1 MTNEPFDPNA
11 TQPVPP
17 PAVPPASGVTAPVA
31 PGPAFQQPAGAPM
44 PGTPGPAFQ
53 PVAPEPEPVP
63 IQATVRASGGGSR
76 LLNVALGV
84 AVLVAVAGISFAAG
98 RATAPAT
105 VASIVPGDGTG
116 NANGLPNGGFRGNGG
131 YFPGDRNGGFV
142 PGNGNGGT
150 GRFGFGG
157 GLSISG
163 TVDSVTADSVTIK
176 TASGQ
181 TITIGIDGSTTYHQQ
196 AAASASDVQ
205 AGKTVMVQLSGGPRP
220 DGNNGNGAGNG
231 TGGSLTLGAAGD
243 ITVVP

>member
-17 PAVPPASGVTAPVA
+17 PAVPPAPGSVA
-31 PGPAFQQPAGAPM
+31 PDLSRPAFQEPAGAPIA
-44 PGTPGPAFQ
+44 GTSGPAFQ
-53 PVAPEPEPVP
+53 PVAPEPVPVQP
-63 IQATVRASGGGSR
+63 TVRASGGGSR
-76 LLNVALGV
+76 LLNIALGV

-98 RATAPAT
+98 RATAPES
-105 VASIVPGDGTG
+105 VASVTAGPGTG

-196 AAASASDVQ
+196 AAASASDVE
-205 AGKTVMVQLSGGPRP
+205 AGKTVIVQLSGGPRP
-220 DGNNGNGAGNG
+220 GGNNGNGNGNG